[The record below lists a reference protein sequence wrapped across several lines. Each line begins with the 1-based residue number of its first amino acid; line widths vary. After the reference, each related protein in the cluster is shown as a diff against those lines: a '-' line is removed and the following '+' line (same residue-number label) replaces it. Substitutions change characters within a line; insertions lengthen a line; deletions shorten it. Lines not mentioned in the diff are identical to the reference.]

1 MADLF
6 NFVGNATY
14 GVLAIQALLGAYY
27 AIIIWRRVGHIRF
40 DDESEQDEFLAELG
54 TSLNQGNFEAATAL
68 CDDDPRVLPQLA
80 LYAVENREIGIVK
93 LQKQIWERFQHD
105 VQAEFERALS
115 WVATVVKTAPMAG
128 LFGTVLGMMGAFQG
142 ISAGGSEVDPAA
154 MAGNIMLA
162 LITTA
167 CGLAIAVPLLIVTN
181 SLLVRLRKMEDMT
194 ALGIGNLIDLMKM
207 ALARSK

>member
-14 GVLAIQALLGAYY
+14 GVLAIQALIGAYY
-27 AIIIWRRVGHIRF
+27 AIIIWRRAGRIRF
-40 DDESEQDEFLAELG
+40 VSEAEQDEFLEELG
-54 TSLNQGNFEAATAL
+54 SSLNQGNFEAATAL
-68 CDDDPRVLPQLA
+68 CDDDERALPQLA
-80 LYAVENREIGIVK
+80 LYAIENREIGIVK

-105 VQAEFERALS
+105 VQAEFERSLS

-142 ISAGGSEVDPAA
+142 ISAGGAEVDPTQ
-154 MAGNIMLA
+154 MAGNIMVA

-167 CGLAIAVPLLIVTN
+167 CGLAIAVPLLIITN
-181 SLLVRLRKMEDMT
+181 SLLVRLRKFEDMT
-194 ALGIGNLIDLMKM
+194 ALGIGRLTDLMKA